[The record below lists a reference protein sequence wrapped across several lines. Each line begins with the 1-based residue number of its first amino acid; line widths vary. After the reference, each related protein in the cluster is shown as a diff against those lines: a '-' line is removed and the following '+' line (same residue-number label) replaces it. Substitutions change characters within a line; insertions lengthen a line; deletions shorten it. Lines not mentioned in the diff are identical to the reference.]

1 MLSAQ
6 VNDTTNVSESL
17 YVAMELS
24 GKCWKTGMKDAGHEK
39 ASIYNAVAE
48 RADRRLGEVIEKIE
62 AQKQKWGLSADC
74 KVYVVYEAGQDG
86 FWIYRALRARG
97 YECFVADPASIP
109 VNRHARR
116 AKTDRLDTLLLLS
129 SLMAYVGGDR
139 NRMRVIRVPSEADE
153 DMRHIARSRGQ
164 LQKEIGQHKERMGK
178 LLKTV
183 GNWDEVNGKLIERL
197 KEGHVCGCGGVP
209 IKEELRRQLL
219 DECERLSL
227 AEKQFAAL
235 EKEMLARLP
244 KETQERVVKLERLKG
259 VGRVGAMR
267 LVLELFWRKFE
278 NRRELGACIGL
289 VPQPW
294 DSGTMRSDQGI
305 SKQGNR
311 RVRALLVEMAWMW
324 LRYQPE
330 SGLARWFAS
339 RTGGSNV
346 PNKRSKRIAIVAVAR
361 KLAIALWRYLEHGVM
376 PAQAALKLV

>member
-6 VNDTTNVSESL
+6 VNDTTNGSAIL
-17 YVAMELS
+17 YVALELS
-24 GKCWKTGMKDAGHEK
+24 GKCWKIGIKDVRHEK
-39 ASIYNAVAE
+39 PSIYNAVAE
-48 RADRRLGEVIEKIE
+48 QADRRLGETVEKIE
-62 AQKQKWGLSADC
+62 AQKRKWELGEDC

-86 FWIYRALRARG
+86 FWICRALRAQG
-97 YECFVADPASIP
+97 YECLVADPASIP
-109 VNRHARR
+109 VNRQARR

-139 NRMRVIRVPSEADE
+139 SRMRAIRVPSEADE
-153 DMRHIARSRGQ
+153 DMRHIARSRGE
-164 LQKEIGQHKERMGK
+164 LQKEIGQHRQRMSK

-183 GNWDEVNGKLIERL
+183 GNWDDVDGKLNERL
-197 KEGHVCGCGGVP
+197 KEGQVFGFGGVP

-244 KETQERVVKLERLKG
+244 QEVQDRVAKLERLKG

-267 LVLELFWRKFE
+267 LVLELFWRKFN
-278 NRRELGACIGL
+278 NRRELGACVGL

-294 DSGTMRSDQGI
+294 DSGEMRSDQGI

-311 RVRALLVEMAWMW
+311 RVRALLIELAWLW
-324 LRYQPE
+324 LRYQPT
-330 SGLARWFAS
+330 SRLARWFNEHTS
-339 RTGGSNV
+339 GSGQG
-346 PNKRSKRIAIVAVAR
+346 KRSKRIAIVAVAR
-361 KLAIALWRYLEHGVM
+361 KLVIELWRYLEDGVM
-376 PAQAALKLV
+376 PADAALKRV

>member
-6 VNDTTNVSESL
+6 VNDTTNGSANL
-17 YVAMELS
+17 YVALELS
-24 GKCWKTGMKDAGHEK
+24 GKCWKIGIKDGRHEK
-39 ASIYNAVAE
+39 PSIYNAVAE
-48 RADRRLGEVIEKIE
+48 QPDRRLGETVERIE
-62 AQKQKWGLSADC
+62 AQKRKWELGGDC
-74 KVYVVYEAGQDG
+74 KVHVVYEAGQDG
-86 FWIYRALRARG
+86 FWIYRALRAQG
-97 YECFVADPASIP
+97 YECLVADPASIP

-129 SLMAYVGGDR
+129 SLMAYLGGDR

-153 DMRHIARSRGQ
+153 DLRHIARSRGE
-164 LQKEIGQHKERMGK
+164 LQKEIGQHKQRMSK
-178 LLKTV
+178 LLQTV
-183 GNWDEVNGKLIERL
+183 GNWENVDGKLSERL
-197 KEGHVCGCGGVP
+197 KEGQVYGYGGKP
-209 IKEELRRQLL
+209 IKEELRKQLV

-227 AEKQFAAL
+227 VEKQFAAL

-244 KETQERVVKLERLKG
+244 KEIQERVAKLERLKG

-339 RTGGSNV
+339 RTSGGNV

-361 KLAIALWRYLEHGVM
+361 KLAIALWRYLENGVM
-376 PAQAALKLV
+376 PKEAALKPV